1 MSNESHK
8 TTLIKRIDAYRLYV
22 IVALVI
28 FSAII
33 LLLSPKDIELG
44 NKVKLVYLH
53 SSLFWASLVM
63 FAVSII
69 YFIVSIFTKNDN
81 TFLSGFRLY
90 ITASVSLFIAGIIS
104 VTSMKVIWN
113 YIAWQEDRFIS
124 LVISLFVLL
133 IAISL
138 ASIFKN
144 KVFTTTLYSF
154 SALLVI
160 YLWQTAKDVFHPPN
174 AISLS
179 NSAAIKLSTALLTVL
194 LFIVGF
200 LISRRK

>member
-8 TTLIKRIDAYRLYV
+8 TTMIKRIDAYRLYV